1 MKMLLKWIALS
12 FALVLSSNAHSA
24 FINGEFSY
32 AGLTSFD
39 TTFSGDTLTAITF
52 DSTPFPGNI
61 FVNSTFGDFDQF
73 NGTFGTISDILI
85 PEPFVSIDPLIT
97 LNNGPSTS
105 TFSLTSINVDTSNFG
120 DGLGSIILSG
130 SGMLSLTNHEN
141 TDANWIMT
149 LNLSDRT
156 SSFSGTTAVPEPSAL
171 ALLGLGLIALSFTRR
186 KLKS

>member
-1 MKMLLKWIALS
+1 MKRLLKWITLSLAL
-12 FALVLSSNAHSA
+12 ALSSNAHSA

-32 AGLTSFD
+32 VGLTSFD

-52 DSTPFPGNI
+52 DSTPLPGNI

-97 LNNGPSTS
+97 LDNGSAIS
-105 TFSLTSINVDTSNFG
+105 TFSLNSINVDTSNYG
-120 DGLGSIILSG
+120 SGLGSITLTG
-130 SGMLSLTNHEN
+130 AGTLSLTNYDN

-156 SSFSGTTAVPEPSAL
+156 SSFSGTAVPEPSAL
-171 ALLGLGLIALSFTRR
+171 ALLGLGLIGLSLARR
-186 KLKS
+186 KLKA